1 MIEIIQN
8 VGIRLK
14 FSYIHVPGFAD
25 VGSVQHEHDYV
36 PQTLKRF
43 LILPSPQVL
52 RVVCGHHTWVLRPLF
67 WVTEWDWVRFSAMS
81 CKIRYRLPSF
91 QVVVFLILGP
101 RTIRKMLRQWNHRL
115 GIPLKTEGNLC
126 FSYECQIPTK
136 NTGPGRIC
144 CLLSLITGFTARLPG
159 TGDCRCSHGCWDVL
173 GMDAAWFREGPQMSR
188 NCPQCHGAS
197 YAEKVLFL

>member
-81 CKIRYRLPSF
+81 CKIHKISATQLPSCCF
-91 QVVVFLILGP
+91 FDPRSADDPENVATMKSPTWNPTENRRQSMFFL
-101 RTIRKMLRQWNHRL
+101 
-115 GIPLKTEGNLC
+115 
-126 FSYECQIPTK
+126 
-136 NTGPGRIC
+136 
-144 CLLSLITGFTARLPG
+144 
-159 TGDCRCSHGCWDVL
+159 
-173 GMDAAWFREGPQMSR
+173 
-188 NCPQCHGAS
+188 
-197 YAEKVLFL
+197 